1 MEQFENKTIVITG
14 ATGLIG
20 SNLVERFMG
29 LNNVNI
35 IIIARNEEK
44 VKNGFADY
52 IGKHNFK
59 YYIQD
64 ICCPFTLE
72 EKVDFIFHA
81 AGPMEGKIIANYPVD
96 VIRPNIN
103 GTINCLE
110 FLKTQQEKT
119 GLKGRLILFSS
130 VTVYGNISGK
140 DITVKEEDTR
150 VTDSLNVGNS
160 CYSQSKRMIE
170 VMAYAYAKQYGI
182 DVVIARFS
190 TVYGKTRFVPDTA
203 FYEFI
208 KKALS
213 EKNIELNSA
222 GLARRDNIYVDDAI
236 SALLVIA
243 SKGKIGEAYNVSS
256 NGEGGNFASVD
267 EIAITI
273 SQIANSINNKSGNIK
288 VVFKNKNIIQRAAG
302 IKLDNNKLKEL
313 GWNLSF
319 GLEQG
324 IAETLNGMRV

>member
-1 MEQFENKTIVITG
+1 
-14 ATGLIG
+14 
-20 SNLVERFMG
+20 
-29 LNNVNI
+29 
-35 IIIARNEEK
+35 
-44 VKNGFADY
+44 
-52 IGKHNFK
+52 
-59 YYIQD
+59 
-64 ICCPFTLE
+64 
-72 EKVDFIFHA
+72 
-81 AGPMEGKIIANYPVD
+81 
-96 VIRPNIN
+96 
-103 GTINCLE
+103 
-110 FLKTQQEKT
+110 
-119 GLKGRLILFSS
+119 
-130 VTVYGNISGK
+130 
-140 DITVKEEDTR
+140 
-150 VTDSLNVGNS
+150 
-160 CYSQSKRMIE
+160 
-170 VMAYAYAKQYGI
+170 MAYAYAKQYGI